1 MNKENATLIRD
12 EIVKWLSK
20 AGYKEIK
27 IAEEKIYI
35 RSKAKKSFEGYLFD
49 VEFVYDDIT
58 RIFHS
63 IVQSSTPVP
72 KEKRMF
78 SLKLLNYISYYDDDE
93 KYILGPFNH
102 RISCATK
109 SSIFKSHGSDF
120 GSIGYSI
127 EFIADNSVMNIANI
141 HLAIKYD
148 DVNICDLNP
157 IRFPNYLYTPSN
169 SVSLGIHVAD
179 ILEL

>member
-1 MNKENATLIRD
+1 MNPETATLIRD
-12 EIVKWLSK
+12 EIDKWLSK
-20 AGYKEIK
+20 EGYEEIK
-27 IAEEKIYI
+27 IAEGKTYT
-35 RSKAKKSFEGYLFD
+35 RSKAKKSFWGYLFD

-58 RIFHS
+58 RIFHT

-78 SLKLLNYISYYDDDE
+78 CLKLLNYISYYDDEE

-109 SSIFKSHGSDF
+109 FCILESLE
-120 GSIGYSI
+120 SIGDEI
-127 EFIADNSVMNIANI
+127 EFSASNSILNITNI

-148 DVNICDLNP
+148 DVSICDLNP
-157 IRFPNYLYTPSN
+157 IRFPNYLYTQST